1 MLGGS
6 PLPGGFFLWPL
17 SQSVLIP
24 YLVPIGR
31 NQPFKRMP
39 GQKYRNDDTLGRPV
53 LSGKSVQKYT
63 AQG

>member
-1 MLGGS
+1 MLWG
-6 PLPGGFFLWPL
+6 GGFVLFYMASL
-17 SQSVLIP
+17 SQSVLIID
-24 YLVPIGR
+24 LVPKGR

-53 LSGKSVQKYT
+53 LSGKSVYKNT